1 MFNQNILQFGL
12 IEDDLDLEK
21 TEKVIQYIY
30 KLYPLLK
37 SEIVFD
43 EKLQW
48 LRYEPHHDK
57 KDKLIVMEETVTSL
71 DELSSYFKKADDFLS
86 STQLFQWVLI
96 KSNMKE
102 LPQVKYALTIFVVHA
117 AMACKV

>member
-1 MFNQNILQFGL
+1 
-12 IEDDLDLEK
+12 
-21 TEKVIQYIY
+21 
-30 KLYPLLK
+30 
-37 SEIVFD
+37 
-43 EKLQW
+43 
-48 LRYEPHHDK
+48 
-57 KDKLIVMEETVTSL
+57 MEETVSSL

-117 AMACKV
+117 AMGGGSTNTLLQLFNDLYSGVREMSEPCEPV